1 MTTPSV
7 TPSAGAM
14 VVQQEWRGE
23 IGGSS
28 SSSSTGNS
36 SPHGSFADMIT
47 FMREEREH
55 MEQKMKEQQVEM
67 ETRLDQQRQETERVR
82 QEMEKRLQEAKP
94 QPASEAITE
103 GQLEALQARLQSL
116 HEAKLLSEDDLGR
129 LEDTIADC
137 IEVLPT
143 ADAHERSVERTVRM
157 SQLSEKMAVDASLA
171 RQLRRKFV

>member
-1 MTTPSV
+1 MTTPSI

-23 IGGSS
+23 IGGS

-67 ETRLDQQRQETERVR
+67 ETRLDQQR

-143 ADAHERSVERTVRM
+143 ADVLERSVERTVRM

-171 RQLRRKFV
+171 RQLRRKFL